1 MAFFTAMGIY
11 LMGISLPHRALERAE
26 ALSDQ
31 QYLAAAAPSVSSC
44 RTSSLAMAEKL
55 LLMR

>member
-1 MAFFTAMGIY
+1 MAMGIY
-11 LMGISLPHRALERAE
+11 SMGISLPHRALERAE